1 MQTVDNIIMKP
12 IGEVIP
18 YEKNPRKNSKTVELL
33 CKVIPKVGFN
43 VPLVIDKNNVIV
55 KGHARWL
62 AAKQLG
68 MDAVPCVVTDA
79 DPEAVKADRIA
90 DNKVFEFSQWINEEL
105 MHEVDMLDM
114 DFNPAEFGLPT
125 MQFDGGGFDFVGD
138 DDYDD
143 DLENS
148 AELEERRRRFMEQ
161 LEAEAV
167 PVQITTQQE
176 IDHAKARKAGE
187 ATKDAPQYLSV
198 TCEKCGHV
206 FFVRK
211 GDAMEWE

>member
-1 MQTVDNIIMKP
+1 MQTVDTIIMKP
-12 IGEVIP
+12 INEVIP

-43 VPLVIDKNNVIV
+43 VPLVIDKDNVIV

-68 MDAVPCVVTDA
+68 METVPCVVTDA

-90 DNKVFEFSQWINEEL
+90 DNKVFEFSQWVNDEL

-114 DFNPAEFGLPT
+114 DLDLTEFGLPT
-125 MQFDGGGFDFVGD
+125 MQFDAGAFDFMD
-138 DDYDD
+138 DDD
-143 DLENS
+143 DLDTADP
-148 AELEERRRRFMEQ
+148 AELEEKRRLFMEQ
-161 LEAEAV
+161 MEAEAI

-187 ATKDAPQYLSV
+187 ATKDAPQYISV

>member
-1 MQTVDNIIMKP
+1 MQTVDSIIMKP
-12 IGEVIP
+12 IDEVIP

-68 MDAVPCVVTDA
+68 MELVPCVVTDA

-138 DDYDD
+138 EDDTDISD
-143 DLENS
+143 P
-148 AELEERRRRFMEQ
+148 AELEEKRRRFMEQ

-187 ATKDAPQYLSV
+187 ATKDAPQYISV

>member
-1 MQTVDNIIMKP
+1 MQTVNEIVMRGVD
-12 IGEVIP
+12 EVKP

-43 VPLVIDKNNVIV
+43 VPLVIDKDNVIV

-68 MDAVPCVVTDA
+68 MEQIPCVITDA

-90 DNKVFEFSQWINEEL
+90 DNKVFEFSKWINDEL
-105 MHEVDMLDM
+105 AHEVDMLDM
-114 DFNPAEFGLPT
+114 DFDPAEFGLPV
-125 MQFDGGGFDFVGD
+125 MQFGGD
-138 DDYDD
+138 DFGFMPEEDD
-143 DLENS
+143 GDMELSPADLE
-148 AELEERRRRFMEQ
+148 EKRRRFLEQMEQ
-161 LEAEAV
+161 EAV

-176 IDHAKARKAGE
+176 IEHAKMREGEE
-187 ATKDAPQYLSV
+187 ATKDTPQYLSV